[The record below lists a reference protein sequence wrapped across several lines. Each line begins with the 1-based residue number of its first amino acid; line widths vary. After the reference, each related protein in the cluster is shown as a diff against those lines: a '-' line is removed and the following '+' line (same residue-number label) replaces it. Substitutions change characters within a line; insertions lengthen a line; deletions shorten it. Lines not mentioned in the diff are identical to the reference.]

1 MTVAPKR
8 YRTLRELVQ
17 EQIIEDIVKGRLV
30 PGDRIVETEL
40 SETYGVSRGP
50 IREALRDLGGQGLVV
65 FESNRGAYV
74 ATLTRKQIREL
85 YEIRLELEA
94 LAARLGAATAG
105 EDTVRKMAELL
116 EQMHASIDEPREWL
130 RLNNAF
136 HLTLYE
142 ASGRSLLCTLIR
154 DLMTKMSLYLHLHA
168 ELSGQLADIQDEHR
182 LLVAAVQNGDPETA
196 AEITRRHMAAAVSL
210 ITSFG
215 VPEPDSPADGP

>member
-17 EQIIEDIVKGRLV
+17 EQIIEDIVKGRRA
-30 PGDRIVETEL
+30 PGERIVETEL
-40 SETYGVSRGP
+40 SEAYGVSRGP

-74 ATLTRKQIREL
+74 ATLTRKEIREL

-94 LAARLGAATAG
+94 LAARLGAASAG
-105 EDTVRKMAELL
+105 EETVRCMAELL
-116 EQMHASIDEPREWL
+116 EQMNAAIDEPREWL

-142 ASGRSLLCTLIR
+142 ASGRVVLCTMIR
-154 DLMTKMSLYLHLHA
+154 DLMTRMSLYLHLHA
-168 ELSGQLADIQDEHR
+168 ELSGQLAAIQDEHR
-182 LLVAAVQNGDPETA
+182 LLVAAVKAADAETA
-196 AEITRRHMAAAVSL
+196 AEITRRHMAGAVSL
-210 ITSFG
+210 ISSFG
-215 VPEPDSPADGP
+215 VPEPGAAADEP